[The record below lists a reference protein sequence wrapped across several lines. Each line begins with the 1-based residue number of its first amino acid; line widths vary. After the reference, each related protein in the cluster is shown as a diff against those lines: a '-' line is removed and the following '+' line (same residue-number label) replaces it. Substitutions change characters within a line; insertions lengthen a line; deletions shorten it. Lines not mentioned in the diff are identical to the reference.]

1 MPLTEQDQRKLKERK
16 TASDKVM
23 AERHKMFDLQAKDN
37 YSKSDRYRFAVVMS
51 SKEYR
56 ENYDLIDWSK

>member
-1 MPLTEQDQRKLKERK
+1 MPWTETDQKKKEARMK
-16 TASDKVM
+16 ASDAVM
-23 AERHKMFDLQAKDN
+23 AERHRMFDLQAKDN
-37 YSKSDRYRFAVVMS
+37 TMKYERPRFAVVMS